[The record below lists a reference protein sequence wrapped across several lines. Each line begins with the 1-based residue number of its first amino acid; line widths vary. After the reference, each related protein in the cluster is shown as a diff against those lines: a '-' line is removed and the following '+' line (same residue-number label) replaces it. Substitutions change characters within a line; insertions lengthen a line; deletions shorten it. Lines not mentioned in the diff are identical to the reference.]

1 MRSILRGRA
10 LRISV
15 IVLAHNC
22 EHTIAQCLESLL
34 RQSAWSK
41 FEREIIVVANGCS
54 DGTEA
59 VAKRYPVQL
68 ISHPTPLGHAG
79 AGNMGYSKSSGD
91 IVFPAFGDAYYAEDY
106 IELCVRHLLNDPA
119 TGSAYGFDLQWP
131 GDGLLSKFLDEDKRL
146 RKIKYKPFSGWFF
159 RREDLRKLGLENEL
173 YDTKIV
179 GPDIK
184 LADQIKS
191 LGYKLAW
198 EPQARYWHGKDY
210 NSLQKVFT
218 KGFNLGSKLFQ
229 QLWSP
234 SGNMTF
240 KNVYWFN
247 RRFYHRIGLVLLY
260 LSLLVIYVP
269 YSISSLPPPLYLT
282 GLVTIVALPYAGF
295 TLMALQEVLRKQQHV
310 TSFKS
315 YVTLLGVIQ
324 TIRYLGMTV
333 GFLSAAMTPRKHIP
347 Y

>member
-1 MRSILRGRA
+1 LKV
-10 LRISV
+10 SV
-15 IVLAHNC
+15 IVLAYNC
-22 EHTIAQCLESLL
+22 EDTIAQCLESLL

-41 FEREIIVVANGCS
+41 FEREIIVVANGCG

-79 AGNMGYSKSSGD
+79 AVNVGYSKSSGD
-91 IVFPAFGDAYYAEDY
+91 IIFPAFGDAYYAEDY
-106 IELCVRHLLNDPA
+106 VELCVRHLLNDPA
-119 TGSAYGFDLQWP
+119 TGSVYGFDLQWP
-131 GDGLLSKFLDEDKRL
+131 GHGLLSKFLDEDKRL

-159 RREDLRKLGLENEL
+159 RREDLRKLGLENQL
-173 YDTKIV
+173 YDTRIV

-198 EPQARYWHGKDY
+198 EPEARYWHGKDY

-229 QLWSP
+229 QLWSS
-234 SGNMTF
+234 SGKITF

-247 RRFYHRIGLVLLY
+247 RRFYNRIGLVLLY
-260 LSLLVIYVP
+260 ILLLAVYVLYGISNLPFHLHVAGLVI
-269 YSISSLPPPLYLT
+269 
-282 GLVTIVALPYAGF
+282 IVALPYAGF
-295 TLMALQEVLRKQQHV
+295 TVLALYEVLNKERRIA
-310 TSFKS
+310 SFKR

-324 TIRYLGMTV
+324 TIRYLGMTL
-333 GFLSAAMTPRKHIP
+333 GFLFAAVSPRKHIP

>member
-1 MRSILRGRA
+1 LKV
-10 LRISV
+10 SV
-15 IVLAHNC
+15 IVLAYNC
-22 EHTIAQCLESLL
+22 QDTIAQCLESLL
-34 RQSAWSK
+34 RQSAWTK

-59 VAKRYPVQL
+59 VAKKYPVQL
-68 ISHPTPLGHAG
+68 ISHPSALGHAG
-79 AGNMGYSKSSGD
+79 AANVGYSKSSGD
-91 IVFPAFGDAYYAEDY
+91 IIFPAFGDAFYAQDY
-106 IELCVRHLLNDPA
+106 VELCVRHLLNDPA
-119 TGSAYGFDLQWP
+119 IGSAYGFDLQWP
-131 GDGLLSKFLDEDKRL
+131 GHGSLSEFLDEDKRL

-159 RREDLRKLGLENEL
+159 RRKDLRKLGLENEL

-229 QLWSP
+229 QLCSSP
-234 SGNMTF
+234 GKITF
-240 KNVYWFN
+240 QNVYWFN
-247 RRFYHRIGLVLLY
+247 RRFYYRIGLVLLY
-260 LSLLVIYVP
+260 ILLVAIHVLYA
-269 YSISSLPPPLYLT
+269 ISSPPLPLYVA
-282 GLVTIVALPYAGF
+282 GLVTIVGLPYAGF
-295 TLMALQEVLRKQQHV
+295 TVLALYEVVRKRQRIA
-310 TSFKS
+310 SFKS

-324 TIRYLGMTV
+324 TIRYLGMTL
-333 GFLSAAMTPRKHIP
+333 GFLSAAISHPKYIP